1 MVCNVT
7 IKATL
12 SELRTRESRNVAYN
26 SRRKRVGG
34 DVHTMRMGRENE
46 KDKDGSRESVEQ
58 RRKEKEECR
67 IVN

>member
-1 MVCNVT
+1 MCNVT

-58 RRKEKEECR
+58 RRKGQEKCR
-67 IVN
+67 III

>member
-26 SRRKRVGG
+26 SRRKRVGVMCIRCG
-34 DVHTMRMGRENE
+34 WAGRTKRTKTEAVRAWNNDE
-46 KDKDGSRESVEQ
+46 RGKKNAGL
-58 RRKEKEECR
+58 
-67 IVN
+67 